1 MINLLSILPLFG
13 LMIAELIWC
22 SCNVIINRIFV
33 LHFSLGFLI
42 GCFIFVHLFVLHS
55 FSSSNPLLNSCS
67 SLMIPFGWLIVG
79 LILTFPF
86 LCSLWNWSWTA
97 YYWVVIQF
105 FVPLLGSILLLC
117 FLMVVVQIHGFCWVL
132 EYYSILFVFLYF
144 FDYFLTVF
152 LFISSSYF
160 LSFLSFNPSSTT
172 VYSSTQHSIFL
183 LQLNVFLSLLTS
195 CNFG

>member
-1 MINLLSILPLFG
+1 MDSLLS
-13 LMIAELIWC
+13 
-22 SCNVIINRIFV
+22 S
-33 LHFSLGFLI
+33 FSLAIDIIIIVFL
-42 GCFIFVHLFVLHS
+42 VVLR
-55 FSSSNPLLNSCS
+55 SSSLDHW
-67 SLMIPFGWLIVG
+67 I
-79 LILTFPF
+79 
-86 LCSLWNWSWTA
+86 
-97 YYWVVIQF
+97 F
-105 FVPLLGSILLLC
+105 FE
-117 FLMVVVQIHGFCWVL
+117 FMVVVQIHGFCWVL

-195 CNFG
+195 CNFGGCSKNDVWGRIRVKCIVHL